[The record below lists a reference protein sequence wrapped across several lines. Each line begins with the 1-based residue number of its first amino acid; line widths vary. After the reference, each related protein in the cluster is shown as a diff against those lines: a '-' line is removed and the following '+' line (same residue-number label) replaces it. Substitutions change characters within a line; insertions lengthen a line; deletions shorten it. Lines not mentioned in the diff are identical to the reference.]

1 MSHYFVAKNITQK
14 IDKTTILNNIS
25 FVANK
30 GEFVTLLGPSGCGK
44 SSLLRAIS
52 GLAQINSGAIYLD
65 EQNITNSPPQK
76 RQISMV
82 FQNYALFP
90 NMNVFKNIEFGLKVQ
105 KQKSTKKERE
115 DLVHKMAELVD
126 LKKHLHKYPDQLS
139 GGQCQYNKKP
149 NQLSGGQCQRVA
161 LARSLIINP
170 KLLLLDEP
178 LSALDAKI
186 RKHLRQQIKMIQK
199 ELDLTVLFVTHD
211 QEEAL
216 ELSDKII
223 ILNQGSIE
231 QEGDSKAIY
240 LTPKSHFVASFIG
253 NYNLLT
259 PSQFKQLTNESVH
272 TTVAIRPETIIPSN
286 QGITAK
292 VIDFSLLGNVI
303 RFKLE
308 SQGVVLYMDRF
319 YRTQKDIVPINELIT
334 ITMTEKTLINNI

>member
-1 MSHYFVAKNITQK
+1 MSHYFVAKNITKK

-25 FVANK
+25 FVADK

-126 LKKHLHKYPDQLS
+126 LKKHLHKYPD
-139 GGQCQYNKKP
+139 
-149 NQLSGGQCQRVA
+149 QLSGGQCQRVA

>member
-25 FVANK
+25 FVADK

-126 LKKHLHKYPDQLS
+126 LKKHLHKYPD
-139 GGQCQYNKKP
+139 
-149 NQLSGGQCQRVA
+149 QLSGGQCQRVA

>member
-1 MSHYFVAKNITQK
+1 MSHYFVAKNITKK

-25 FVANK
+25 FVADK

-139 GGQCQYNKKP
+139 GGQCQ
-149 NQLSGGQCQRVA
+149 RVA

-199 ELDLTVLFVTHD
+199 ELNLTVLFVTHD

>member
-126 LKKHLHKYPDQLS
+126 LKKHLHKYPD
-139 GGQCQYNKKP
+139 
-149 NQLSGGQCQRVA
+149 QLSGGQCQRVA

>member
-105 KQKSTKKERE
+105 QQKSTKKERE

-126 LKKHLHKYPDQLS
+126 LKKHLHKYPD
-139 GGQCQYNKKP
+139 
-149 NQLSGGQCQRVA
+149 QLSGGQCQRVA

-231 QEGDSKAIY
+231 QEGDSKAVY

>member
-115 DLVHKMAELVD
+115 YLVHKMAELVD
-126 LKKHLHKYPDQLS
+126 LKKHLHKYPD
-139 GGQCQYNKKP
+139 
-149 NQLSGGQCQRVA
+149 QLSGGQCQRVA